1 MDNNQSNLNMQNT
14 DFGVRVYSGS
24 VSNNSKKIEIEIY
37 DENHFDIKIED
48 KRFESLSKQLINKI
62 KDFIRDNLTSLIEC
76 SKRETNS
83 YLDNNAYD
91 GGIARNITVK
101 WGRLLINID
110 GQVNGNIGEFTND
123 FINHLK
129 ELIIKEGNKSTDDVI
144 RESIENVVPIQTKTT
159 PIDNE
164 FEKYCKLYE
173 EKFGKRA
180 YIAEPS
186 GTKEQTINAIKICLE
201 KNEDLLDKLLYPN
214 LEKDMNNGVLYSE
227 TRKDLN
233 NDKSIEKDGMIMI
246 NDENLKTIIEEVV
259 GNEDQYLNTTVY
271 DVMKKIIDLPTET
284 TTTIADLINY
294 NPNETFVEPLT
305 QGQIRRLV
313 KETCKKLNIELE
325 ENRDGFGG
333 LAYYY
338 QFKKVDNN
346 RF

>member
-1 MDNNQSNLNMQNT
+1 M
-14 DFGVRVYSGS
+14 
-24 VSNNSKKIEIEIY
+24 
-37 DENHFDIKIED
+37 ED
-48 KRFESLSKQLINKI
+48 KNNKKNESKIILTTLSPDTHRTSEENLGLAYLTAVLRKNGYNVEIIDGWLGNLEDNEVLKQIINK
-62 KDFIRDNLTSLIEC
+62 KDVSIV
-76 SKRETNS
+76 
-83 YLDNNAYD
+83 
-91 GGIARNITVK
+91 GI
-101 WGRLLINID
+101 
-110 GQVNGNIGEFTND
+110 
-123 FINHLK
+123 
-129 ELIIKEGNKSTDDVI
+129 SCYM
-144 RESIENVVPIQTKTT
+144 S
-159 PIDNE
+159 
-164 FEKYCKLYE
+164 
-173 EKFGKRA
+173 
-180 YIAEPS
+180 
-186 GTKEQTINAIKICLE
+186 
-201 KNEDLLDKLLYPN
+201 
-214 LEKDMNNGVLYSE
+214 
-227 TRKDLN
+227 N

>member
-14 DFGVRVYSGS
+14 DFGVKVYSGS
-24 VSNNSKKIEIEIY
+24 VSNNSKNTEIEIY
-37 DENHFDIKIED
+37 NENNFDIKIED
-48 KRFESLSKQLINKI
+48 KRFEVLSKQLINEI
-62 KDFIRDNLTSLIEC
+62 RDFIRDNLTSLIEC

-91 GGIARNITVK
+91 GGGTRNITVK

-110 GQVNGNIGEFTND
+110 GQVNGDIGEFTND

-144 RESIENVVPIQTKTT
+144 RESFENIASVQIATT
-159 PIDNE
+159 PIDDE

-186 GTKEQTINAIKICLE
+186 GNKEKTIEAIKTCLE

-214 LEKDMNNGVLYSE
+214 LEKDMNNDKFGVKENMVMITDE
-227 TRKDLN
+227 TLKMIIDEVIKDNAEIIDN
-233 NDKSIEKDGMIMI
+233 NDIH
-246 NDENLKTIIEEVV
+246 
-259 GNEDQYLNTTVY
+259 LNTSLY
-271 DVMKKIIDLPTET
+271 NIIKKIIDLPSET

-294 NPNETFVEPLT
+294 NSNETFVEPLM

-313 KETCKKLNIELE
+313 KEICKKLNIELE
-325 ENRDGFGG
+325 ENRDSFGG
-333 LAYYY
+333 LAYYV
-338 QFKKVDNN
+338 QFKKVNKETK
-346 RF
+346 R